1 MTTTSCPARHDWR
14 SIAAL
19 AEIVNGDAK
28 KTTLSEHALRHYVR
42 NADTNGLA
50 PYVRKLGRKILI
62 SESGFYDWLRGYPEQ
77 NLHYL

>member
-19 AEIVNGDAK
+19 AEIVNAGTK

-62 SESGFYDWLRGYPEQ
+62 SESGFYDWLSRTPTED
-77 NLHYL
+77 

>member
-1 MTTTSCPARHDWR
+1 MTTTPSPARHDWR

-19 AEIVNGDAK
+19 AEIVNGGAK

-42 NADTNGLA
+42 YADTNGLA

-62 SESGFYDWLRGYPEQ
+62 SESGFYDWLSRTPNEG
-77 NLHYL
+77 